1 METFDITMSVLLSR
15 EDRWICFTVEF
26 VVFSYN
32 VNFANQLIATGIMLN
47 MGLQRTALFVVIYTQ
62 LLVYS

>member
-26 VVFSYN
+26 IVFSCN
-32 VNFANQLIATGIMLN
+32 VNFAN
-47 MGLQRTALFVVIYTQ
+47 
-62 LLVYS
+62 